1 MSLSI
6 RSKNAAVIRMVS
18 SHVTDLYGIKPGLG
32 AIRETRFSKGN
43 IYAVVIEE
51 KVSSF
56 IKDISEDEHD
66 IPGIEVNFGLV
77 FGDVEKQFD
86 LFKAADESLKTNKQK

>member
-1 MSLSI
+1 MLREIFRASDFICRLKNDEIGVILSRI
-6 RSKNAAVIRMVS
+6 ESEQR
-18 SHVTDLYGIKPGLG
+18 P
-32 AIRETRFSKGN
+32 
-43 IYAVVIEE
+43 VIEE